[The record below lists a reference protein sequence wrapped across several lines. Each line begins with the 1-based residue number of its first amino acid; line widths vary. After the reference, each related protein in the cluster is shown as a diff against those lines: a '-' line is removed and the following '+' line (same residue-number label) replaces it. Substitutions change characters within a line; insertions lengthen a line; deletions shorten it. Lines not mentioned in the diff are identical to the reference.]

1 MPGISPSNPYLTN
14 DLLPPPP
21 RSYRFR
27 QWRERGYQASL
38 QPISPDSEIGVLI
51 GQMGWMGSHAHARGY
66 LWGTAGNMGSLLSEP
81 IQANCMLPRE
91 QSPRYTLPEAI
102 TVNRLAGR
110 RVLITKSGSRLDA
123 IALEH
128 PALNLTIVEVDY
140 DGRHYRMRFG
150 TPPVSVLEQSHVTP
164 PRPTSELFH
173 YLLIFDQ
180 LEDHGFNALVHLQ
193 PKFLNPCHLRV
204 QKVPF
209 LTAGMVWV
217 SPAPLIV
224 HTTQAVFI

>member
-1 MPGISPSNPYLTN
+1 MPGITPSNPYLTN

-21 RSYRFR
+21 RSYRYR

-38 QPISPDSEIGVLI
+38 QPISSDNEIGVLI

-81 IQANCMLPRE
+81 IDANCLLPRE
-91 QSPRYTLPEAI
+91 QSPPLHPARSD
-102 TVNRLAGR
+102 NRKSVSRAACTDNQIRFKIR
-110 RVLITKSGSRLDA
+110 RNLQ
-123 IALEH
+123 LEH
-128 PALNLTIVEVDY
+128 PALNLTIVEVDD
-140 DGRHYRMRFG
+140 DGRHYRMRYG

-180 LEDHGFNALVHLQ
+180 LEDYGFNALVHLQ
-193 PKFLNPCHLRV
+193 PKFLNLISRSGVWQPVPILRILERLRARN
-204 QKVPF
+204 PHN
-209 LTAGMVWV
+209 L
-217 SPAPLIV
+217 
-224 HTTQAVFI
+224 